1 VTDGSLAGA
10 SVVRVNAGVN
20 RIGSQNAVAIPDRAF
35 ADTGTR
41 DNAIAFA
48 RVGIA
53 QAQSSRVAGDW
64 VGIFRTV

>member
-1 VTDGSLAGA
+1 
-10 SVVRVNAGVN
+10 
-20 RIGSQNAVAIPDRAF
+20 VAIPDRAF

-48 RVGIA
+48 HVGIA